1 MSVIVVSDWDAD
13 GIVSA
18 AEIVYSQETAGLY
31 PIKTK
36 TKVYTYP
43 STPKTILSLLESID
57 SFKSQNKN
65 YVVILDIAFNANVDK
80 FLAHLKNL
88 DSYIVYVDH
97 HLSTHI
103 HYKDIEKKVNELIVG
118 KSPVA
123 LLVYTF
129 LRSLGIRL
137 TPRIES
143 FVNVVSA
150 IEGGKKYGNEK
161 LIKMLV
167 DITKYI
173 SATKNKELWEKFVRW
188 ISSPLPHVAI
198 PFQVNDY
205 INAYIDKSKPLCNE
219 KEIAEELAISSTRVF
234 NYRVARIKSLP
245 KQCRF
250 SAIVSSLYRL
260 LKSPTIVYNEEK
272 KLVAIKTRDDKAF
285 TISMSLY
292 KQGYA
297 EDVTGHERLAIAKL
311 KNDIDYNT
319 LLAALR
325 RILIEV
331 G

>member
-1 MSVIVVSDWDAD
+1 MGVIVVSDWDAD

-18 AEIVYSQETAGLY
+18 AEIVYSQEIAGLY
-31 PIKTK
+31 PIKSK
-36 TKVYTYP
+36 TKVYAYP

-57 SFKSQNKN
+57 SFKSQDKN
-65 YVVILDIAFNANVDK
+65 CVVILDIAFNTNVDK
-80 FLAHLKNL
+80 FLAHLKSLN
-88 DSYIVYVDH
+88 SYIVYVDH

-103 HYKDIEKKVNELIVG
+103 HYKDIEKRVNELIVG

-123 LLVYTF
+123 LIVYTF
-129 LRSLGIRL
+129 LRSIGIRL

-150 IEGGKKYGNEK
+150 IEGGKKYENEK

-167 DITKYI
+167 DIAKYI
-173 SATKNKELWEKFVRW
+173 SATKNKDLWEKFVRW

-198 PFQVNDY
+198 PFQINDY

-219 KEIAEELAISSTRVF
+219 KEIAEELAMSSTRMF
-234 NYRVARIKSLP
+234 NYRVTRIKSLP

-285 TISMSLY
+285 TISMNLY

-311 KNDIDYNT
+311 RNDIDYNT
-319 LLAALR
+319 LLVALR